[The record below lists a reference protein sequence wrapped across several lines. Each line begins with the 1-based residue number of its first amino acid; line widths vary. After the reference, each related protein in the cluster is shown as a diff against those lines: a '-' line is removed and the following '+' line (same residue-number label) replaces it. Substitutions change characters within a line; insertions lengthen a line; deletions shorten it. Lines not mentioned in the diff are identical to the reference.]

1 MPSALKS
8 SVKSSSAR
16 LLFRYTGNVTWWWWW
31 GGGGTDG
38 RGTQYWAYI
47 LTNLVLGP
55 FTSSLD
61 YVRMYIYML

>member
-1 MPSALKS
+1 MSP
-8 SVKSSSAR
+8 
-16 LLFRYTGNVTWWWWW
+16 
-31 GGGGTDG
+31 GGGGGGGGGDG